1 MTDLERTNNTA
12 TPLKKVRHIQAVVA
26 GKFKVIYQL
35 GSAFEQTKLR
45 LIQQGLAVHETP
57 HFLIASGH
65 ENQPTM
71 LVHRLRANEVDNNI
85 GYYLMR
91 ELAPCGCITSNQD
104 FGSALIAVVIS
115 ISPHNPV
122 EAWNLFSLNTLQCL
136 REKLYDLSSSTDTE
150 DFITPF
156 AHIYHRLLQ
165 LKVGT
170 SLLDVG
176 CACAFWPVLVAE
188 QTQTTSERIVGVDS
202 RADAIA
208 LSNNLAA
215 AANMAHLEFKQI
227 DLLAQ
232 EFLQAGMFDT
242 VTAIALLEHIP
253 EEQLPQAFDHLLR
266 VMQRRLII
274 SVPYEKQATLAYG
287 HQQVFTREK
296 LEQWGTWCVEHLQN
310 QGHFWCE
317 DVMGGLLVVERQ

>member
-1 MTDLERTNNTA
+1 MTDLEQTKNTA
-12 TPLKKVRHIQAVVA
+12 TPFKKVRRIQAVVA
-26 GKFKVIYQL
+26 GKFKVMYQP
-35 GSAFEQTKLR
+35 GSAFEETKIR

-57 HFLIASGH
+57 HFLIASGR
-65 ENQPTM
+65 ENQPTI

-91 ELAPCGCITSNQD
+91 ELAPRGLITSDKD

-115 ISPHNPV
+115 IAPSNPV
-122 EAWNLFSLNTLQCL
+122 ETWNLFSLNTLQRL
-136 REKLYDLSSSTDTE
+136 REKLTDLSSSTDAE

-176 CACAFWPVLVAE
+176 CACAFWPVLAAE
-188 QTQTTSERIVGVDS
+188 YTQAASERIVGVDS
-202 RADAIA
+202 SSDAIA

-215 AANMAHLEFKQI
+215 AANMTHLEFIQS
-227 DLLAQ
+227 DLLTQ
-232 EFLQAGMFDT
+232 EFLKLGIFDT

-253 EEQLPQAFDHLLR
+253 EE
-266 VMQRRLII
+266 
-274 SVPYEKQATLAYG
+274 
-287 HQQVFTREK
+287 
-296 LEQWGTWCVEHLQN
+296 
-310 QGHFWCE
+310 
-317 DVMGGLLVVERQ
+317 